1 MCAQNKDTGVYA
13 SGVFSSYKSGACVR
27 PDTSV
32 YDAKYDAV
40 ALSLVMIPR
49 TIICNLIPPFTSSSG
64 PHKDITTL

>member
-40 ALSLVMIPR
+40 ALSFGNDTPHNNMQPYSTVYIFKR
-49 TIICNLIPPFTSSSG
+49 TA
-64 PHKDITTL
+64 